1 MRKFNLT
8 FIALFGFGTLLVV
21 SAATV
26 ANAEELFRWREAD
39 GSLTYSPTPP
49 PASSGIAYEKVSS
62 KSGITAAPAKT
73 AKAAEPLQVQTPA
86 PATLPT
92 AQPALVA
99 KTSQSI
105 TPDTK
110 TGHCRELR
118 KRVQSLERLIMT
130 DVSNEIMD
138 NAVVQ
143 MARYQTSFNQSCQG
157 LRMQGLAN

>member
-1 MRKFNLT
+1 MRTLNLM
-8 FIALFGFGTLLVV
+8 FITLLGLGALMVTFTTT
-21 SAATV
+21 AG
-26 ANAEELFRWREAD
+26 AEELFRWKEAD

-49 PASSGIAYEKVSS
+49 PASSGIAYEKVQANG
-62 KSGITAAPAKT
+62 GIN
-73 AKAAEPLQVQTPA
+73 KASPNSFQQAQPIVTQTPA
-86 PATLPT
+86 PATLPVQ
-92 AQPALVA
+92 QPALVA

-105 TPDTK
+105 APDTK

-143 MARYQTSFNQSCQG
+143 MARYQTSFNQSCRG
-157 LRMQGLAN
+157 VN